1 MTVFRRLLA
10 ACPKTALA
18 VLAISA
24 GTAGSVYAQDTIQ
37 IGLSTKAWFPSF
49 VAEVAEHQGF
59 FEEEGVNAVLTV
71 YQSGSEALTAIA
83 AGSADVISTNP
94 SILANGRAAG
104 VDARMVSMLATR
116 NHGWQ
121 IMVPADSPIESGA
134 DLEGR
139 NVGITSA
146 GSATDLLAGWTKQR
160 FGVDFQTIP
169 LGGGGL
175 VPNLI
180 SGNVDAIV
188 VYPPLSYQVAIEGN
202 GSMLIDFGDEMPA
215 RLEAGWGASDAY
227 AARHPETLQRTL
239 NALARSVQYIK
250 QNPDDAVPLLA
261 AYNGISEEVAQQEYE
276 GTFLNLSDDGA
287 MTLELV
293 QTTLDLFGSG
303 SSADRPDATE
313 LFTTDFTPIDPAR

>member
-1 MTVFRRLLA
+1 MTAVRRLLA
-10 ACPKTALA
+10 ACSQTALA
-18 VLAISA
+18 AFVISSA
-24 GTAGSVYAQDTIQ
+24 VAGSASAQDTVQ

-49 VAEVAEHQGF
+49 VAEVADQQGF
-59 FEEEGVNAVLTV
+59 FQEEGVTAVLTV

-104 VDARMVSMLATR
+104 VDARMVSLLATR

-121 IMVPADSPIESGA
+121 IMVPADSPIETGA

-146 GSATDLLAGWTKQR
+146 GSATDLLAGWAKQR
-160 FGVDFQTIP
+160 FDVEFQTIP

-188 VYPPLSYQVAIEGN
+188 VFPPLSYQVAIDGN
-202 GSMLIDFGDEMPA
+202 GTTLLDFGDEMPA
-215 RLEAGWGASDAY
+215 RLEAGWGASDAF
-227 AARHPETLQRTL
+227 AARHPDTLQKAL
-239 NALARSVQYIK
+239 NALARSVRYIK
-250 QNPDDAVPLLA
+250 QNPDEAVPMLA
-261 AYNGISEEVAQQEYE
+261 DYNGIAEEVARQEYE

-293 QTTLDLFGSG
+293 QTTLELFGSG
-303 SSADRPDATE
+303 GEGPDAAE
-313 LFTTDFTPIDPAR
+313 LFTSDFTPIDPAQ